1 LTFLEK
7 YRIVKDMKKPVFYLV
22 FLPVILM
29 ACNSTPA
36 TPTEEMSP
44 AVEEQPQIAESG
56 SNSVVV
62 TREVYDFTLAD
73 VKAFVHH
80 LNSLI
85 QTKKYDNWKAT
96 LSDRYFNYLSS
107 AEFLANA
114 SESPLLSSKK
124 IVLKTL
130 NDYFT
135 HVVVPSRSNSRADE
149 IEFTDTNTVKVYYIE
164 RRKND
169 NNEIE
174 TRRLRLY
181 ELIKAGNTWKII
193 G

>member
-1 LTFLEK
+1 
-7 YRIVKDMKKPVFYLV
+7 MKKPVWYLV
-22 FLPVILM
+22 LLPVILM

-36 TPTEEMSP
+36 TLAEEHPGDAYAGPYRTEPTSFTVTQEMYDLTL
-44 AVEEQPQIAESG
+44 VE
-56 SNSVVV
+56 V
-62 TREVYDFTLAD
+62 R
-73 VKAFVHH
+73 AFVEN

-85 QTKKYDNWKAT
+85 KRNNYTGWKGA
-96 LSDRYFNYLSS
+96 LSDDYFTYISS
-107 AEFLANA
+107 DKFLADA
-114 SESPLLSSKK
+114 SESNMLRSRK

-135 HVVVPSRSNSRADE
+135 HVVVPSRSNSKVDE
-149 IEFTDTNTVKVYYIE
+149 IEFTDTDTVKVYYIE

-169 NNEIE
+169 NNEFE

-181 ELIKAGNTWKII
+181 ELVRTGNTWKII

>member
-1 LTFLEK
+1 
-7 YRIVKDMKKPVFYLV
+7 MKRPVWYLV

-36 TPTEEMSP
+36 TLAEEIPESDPTG
-44 AVEEQPQIAESG
+44 PQKGG
-56 SNSVVV
+56 SNTFTV
-62 TREVYDFTLAD
+62 TQEMYDHTLAE
-73 VKAFVHH
+73 VKVFIEH

-85 QTKKYDNWKAT
+85 FRKNYESWKAT
-96 LSDRYFNYLSS
+96 LSDSYFNQISS

-135 HVVVPSRSNSRADE
+135 HVVVPSRSNSKVDE

-164 RRKND
+164 RRRND

-181 ELIKAGNTWKII
+181 ELVRTGNTWKII

>member
-1 LTFLEK
+1 
-7 YRIVKDMKKPVFYLV
+7 
-22 FLPVILM
+22 M
-29 ACNSTPA
+29 ACKSTPSVIEEEDPA
-36 TPTEEMSP
+36 DTYTGPQKTEPSSFTVTQEM
-44 AVEEQPQIAESG
+44 
-56 SNSVVV
+56 
-62 TREVYDFTLAD
+62 YDSTLIE
-73 VKAFVHH
+73 VKAFVES

-85 QTKKYDNWKAT
+85 NRKNYDGWKGT
-96 LSDRYFNYLSS
+96 LSDTYSTHISS

-114 SESPLLSSKK
+114 SESPLLRSKK

-135 HVVVPSRSNSRADE
+135 HVVVPSRSNSRVDE

-164 RRKND
+164 RRRTE
-169 NNEIE
+169 NNEVE

-181 ELIKAGNTWKII
+181 ELIKTGNTWKII